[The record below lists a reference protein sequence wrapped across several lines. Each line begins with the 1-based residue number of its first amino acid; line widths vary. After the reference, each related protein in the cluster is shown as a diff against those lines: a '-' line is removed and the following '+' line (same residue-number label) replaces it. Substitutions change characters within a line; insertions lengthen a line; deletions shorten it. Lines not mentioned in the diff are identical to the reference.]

1 MPKSQRHFQL
11 YALHD
16 LGDSNNVDDST
27 NDSVEDAE
35 AEISMTHVN
44 EEEEV
49 GSVGA
54 DESSSETSVVSTK

>member
-1 MPKSQRHFQL
+1 M
-11 YALHD
+11 HD